1 MIHVYCVLSLT
12 ETRDL
17 SRVLL
22 AITKVVRWIP
32 LGLAL
37 GLEDFTLETINMEN
51 MGRIEL
57 CKTQMLSAWLRQKDN
72 AVDEALPT
80 WRALEAALREI
91 GENKVANELSKCQ

>member
-17 SRVLL
+17 RRVLL

-37 GLEDFTLETINMEN
+37 GLEDFTLETINKQN
-51 MGRIEL
+51 MGRIEE
-57 CKTQMLSAWLRQKDN
+57 CKTQMLSAWLRQKDD

-80 WRALEAALREI
+80 WSALEAALREI
-91 GENKVANELSKCQ
+91 GENTVAKELWKCQ

>member
-1 MIHVYCVLSLT
+1 MRDILSLT

-37 GLEDFTLETINMEN
+37 GLEDFTLETISMEN

-57 CKTQMLSAWLRQKDN
+57 CKTQMLSAWLRQKDD

-80 WRALEAALREI
+80 WSALESALRKI
-91 GENKVANELSKCQ
+91 GENKVANELSKCL